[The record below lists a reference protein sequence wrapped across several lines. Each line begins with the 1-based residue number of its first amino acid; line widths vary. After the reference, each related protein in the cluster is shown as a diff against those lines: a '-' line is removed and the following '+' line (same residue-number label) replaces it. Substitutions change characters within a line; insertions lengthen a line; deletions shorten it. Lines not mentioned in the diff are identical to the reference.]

1 MNKGESEAFPT
12 RLLTF
17 PHTFMMNIALQSNS
31 SDTGLTDT
39 STKGLPQGYHFR
51 RFTVDEYHAMAR
63 AGILTEDDAIE
74 LLEGWLVHK
83 MTKNPPHTATTR
95 YTRAALEKCLP
106 PGYFVDSQEPITL
119 SDSEPEPD
127 VFIVRG
133 TMDDYTRIHPHAQDI
148 VLVVEVADSSL
159 EQDRS
164 AKKRIYA
171 RDGIAVYWIANLV
184 EGQIEVYTQP
194 SGPVRSPDY
203 GSKAVYHA
211 DDFVPVVINE
221 KSIDLIKVA
230 DLLP

>member
-1 MNKGESEAFPT
+1 MINLAT
-12 RLLTF
+12 
-17 PHTFMMNIALQSNS
+17 QSNS
-31 SDTGLTDT
+31 PKSTALDTPV
-39 STKGLPQGYHFR
+39 LPQGSHLR

-63 AGILTEDDAIE
+63 NGILTEDDAVE

-127 VFIVRG
+127 VFIIRG
-133 TMDDYTRIHPHAQDI
+133 TLDDYTRTHPHVQDV

-164 AKKRIYA
+164 TKKRVYA
-171 RDGIAVYWIANLV
+171 CDGVAVYWIANLV
-184 EGQIEVYTQP
+184 DAQIEVYTQP

-203 GSKAVYHA
+203 GSKLVYHRGDA
-211 DDFVPVVINE
+211 IPVVIDGTI
-221 KSIDLIKVA
+221 IDTINVA
-230 DLLP
+230 ELLP

>member
-1 MNKGESEAFPT
+1 MNS
-12 RLLTF
+12 
-17 PHTFMMNIALQSNS
+17 ALQSNS
-31 SDTGLTDT
+31 PDIGTMDPSINV
-39 STKGLPQGYHFR
+39 LPQGYHFR
-51 RFTVDEYHAMAR
+51 RFTVEEYHAMAR
-63 AGILTEDDAIE
+63 AGILTEDDAVE

-133 TMDDYTRIHPHAQDI
+133 ALADYTRTHPHVQDV

-159 EQDRS
+159 EQDRGT
-164 AKKRIYA
+164 KKRIYA
-171 RDGIAVYWIANLV
+171 RDGVAIYWIANLV
-184 EGQIEVYTQP
+184 DGQIEVYTQP
-194 SGPVRSPDY
+194 SGPVRLPDY

-211 DDFVPVVINE
+211 EDFVPVVIDENP
-221 KSIDLIKVA
+221 IGLIKVA

>member
-1 MNKGESEAFPT
+1 MIEAL
-12 RLLTF
+12 RSGDK
-17 PHTFMMNIALQSNS
+17 AL
-31 SDTGLTDT
+31 DTPV
-39 STKGLPQGYHFR
+39 LPQGSHLR

-63 AGILTEDDAIE
+63 NGILTEDDAVE

-106 PGYFVDSQEPITL
+106 SGYFVDSQEPITL

-127 VFIVRG
+127 VFIIRG
-133 TMDDYTRIHPHAQDI
+133 TLDDYTRTHPHVQDV

-164 AKKRIYA
+164 TKKRVYA
-171 RDGIAVYWIANLV
+171 RDGVAVYWIANLV
-184 EGQIEVYTQP
+184 DAQIEVYTQP

-203 GSKAVYHA
+203 GSKLVYRSGDA
-211 DDFVPVVINE
+211 IPVVIDGTIIGTIN
-221 KSIDLIKVA
+221 VA
-230 DLLP
+230 ELLP

>member
-1 MNKGESEAFPT
+1 MINLAT
-12 RLLTF
+12 
-17 PHTFMMNIALQSNS
+17 QSNS
-31 SDTGLTDT
+31 PKPTALDTPV
-39 STKGLPQGYHFR
+39 LPQGSHLR

-63 AGILTEDDAIE
+63 NGILTEDDAVE

-106 PGYFVDSQEPITL
+106 SGYFVDSQEPITL

-133 TMDDYTRIHPHAQDI
+133 TLDDYTRTHPHGQDV

-164 AKKRIYA
+164 TKKRVYA
-171 RDGIAVYWIANLV
+171 RDGVAVYWIANLV
-184 EGQIEVYTQP
+184 DAQIEVYTQP

-203 GSKAVYHA
+203 GSKLVYRSGDA
-211 DDFVPVVINE
+211 IPVVIDGTIIGTIN
-221 KSIDLIKVA
+221 VA
-230 DLLP
+230 ELLP